1 MAESSRGE
9 QTRNIIRQAI
19 TRIEKGRPKVVIKER
34 KMSVAAVAEEA
45 GVSRATI
52 HNNYPDMADRIR
64 TILGKQN
71 RIQRNIKHEALRL
84 EKAKNRQL
92 RTENA
97 ELRTKINVLV
107 VSKNRALTD
116 EIQENRAITE
126 SENVSIFEPT
136 NSTKRQS

>member
-1 MAESSRGE
+1 MTESSRGE

-19 TRIEKGRPKVVIKER
+19 IRIEKGRPKVVSKER
-34 KMSVAAVAEEA
+34 KISVAAVAEEA

-52 HNNYPDMADRIR
+52 HNNYPDMADHIR
-64 TILGKQN
+64 ATLGKQN
-71 RIQRNIKHEALRL
+71 RIQRDKKHEALQL

-107 VSKNRALTD
+107 SKNRALTD
-116 EIQENRAITE
+116 ELHQTLAIAG
-126 SENVSIFEPT
+126 SANVSILKPT
-136 NSTKRQS
+136 SSTKRHS

>member
-64 TILGKQN
+64 TMLGKQN
-71 RIQRNIKHEALRL
+71 RIQRDKKHEALRL

-107 VSKNRALTD
+107 SKNRALTD
-116 EIQENRAITE
+116 ELHETLAIAG
-126 SENVSIFEPT
+126 SANVRILKP
-136 NSTKRQS
+136 NSST

>member
-71 RIQRNIKHEALRL
+71 QNHWGGMGMCRLRIPHE
-84 EKAKNRQL
+84 
-92 RTENA
+92 TH
-97 ELRTKINVLV
+97 
-107 VSKNRALTD
+107 
-116 EIQENRAITE
+116 
-126 SENVSIFEPT
+126 
-136 NSTKRQS
+136 

>member
-1 MAESSRGE
+1 MADSSRGE

-64 TILGKQN
+64 TILGKQY
-71 RIQRNIKHEALRL
+71 RIQRDKKHEALRL

-107 VSKNRALTD
+107 SKNRALTD
-116 EIQENRAITE
+116 ELHDTLAIE
-126 SENVSIFEPT
+126 GSANVRFLKP
-136 NSTKRQS
+136 NSST

>member
-1 MAESSRGE
+1 
-9 QTRNIIRQAI
+9 
-19 TRIEKGRPKVVIKER
+19 
-34 KMSVAAVAEEA
+34 
-45 GVSRATI
+45 
-52 HNNYPDMADRIR
+52 
-64 TILGKQN
+64 
-71 RIQRNIKHEALRL
+71 ALRL

-97 ELRTKINVLV
+97 ELRTKINVL

>member
-1 MAESSRGE
+1 MAESSKGE

-19 TRIEKGRPKVVIKER
+19 TRIEKGRPKVVTKER

-64 TILGKQN
+64 TMLGKQN
-71 RIQRNIKHEALRL
+71 RIQRDKKHEALRL

-107 VSKNRALTD
+107 SKNRALTD
-116 EIQENRAITE
+116 ELHETLAIAG
-126 SENVSIFEPT
+126 SANVRILKPKS
-136 NSTKRQS
+136 ST

>member
-1 MAESSRGE
+1 MSKELV
-9 QTRNIIRQAI
+9 AI
-19 TRIEKGRPKVVIKER
+19 Q
-34 KMSVAAVAEEA
+34 A

-64 TILGKQN
+64 TILGKQY
-71 RIQRNIKHEALRL
+71 RIQRDKKHEALRL

-107 VSKNRALTD
+107 SKNRALTD
-116 EIQENRAITE
+116 ELHETLAIAG
-126 SENVSIFEPT
+126 SANVRILKP
-136 NSTKRQS
+136 NSST

>member
-71 RIQRNIKHEALRL
+71 RIQRNKKHEALRL

-97 ELRTKINVLV
+97 ELRTKINVL

>member
-1 MAESSRGE
+1 MAESSKGE

-19 TRIEKGRPKVVIKER
+19 TRIEKGRPKVVSKER

-64 TILGKQN
+64 TMLGKQN
-71 RIQRNIKHEALRL
+71 RIQRDKKHEALRL

-107 VSKNRALTD
+107 SKNRALTD
-116 EIQENRAITE
+116 ELHETLAIAG
-126 SENVSIFEPT
+126 SANVRILKL
-136 NSTKRQS
+136 NSST